1 LRTFAQRGGAG
12 VISLQ
17 HGDGAVLWECDG
29 ATSLFTNIGGISIR
43 STPAGLIFLC
53 WDDDPHFDLVL
64 PSDVLARLQSNACL
78 VVELTPSA
86 LLEACAKVLRQDE
99 RLMADF
105 RGAANAGGAA
115 QSCVPDLSTDIEM
128 LPLCSRES
136 CPGAIKP
143 SPNNP
148 FSLPQCGM
156 NCCAPK
162 RSWNCLMTCGWPMSK
177 SARE

>member
-1 LRTFAQRGGAG
+1 MRTFAQRGGAG

-17 HGDGAVLWECDG
+17 HGDGAVLLECDG

-64 PSDVLARLQSNACL
+64 PYDVLARLQSNACL

-86 LLEACAKVLRQDE
+86 LLEACAKVLRLDV

-115 QSCVPDLSTDIEM
+115 QSCVPDLSTDIENVAA
-128 LPLCSRES
+128 LLKRKLSRRDQTIAEQS
-136 CPGAIKP
+136 IQLAAMRDELLRAEAQLELLKD
-143 SPNNP
+143 
-148 FSLPQCGM
+148 LWL
-156 NCCAPK
+156 AH
-162 RSWNCLMTCGWPMSK
+162 
-177 SARE
+177 E